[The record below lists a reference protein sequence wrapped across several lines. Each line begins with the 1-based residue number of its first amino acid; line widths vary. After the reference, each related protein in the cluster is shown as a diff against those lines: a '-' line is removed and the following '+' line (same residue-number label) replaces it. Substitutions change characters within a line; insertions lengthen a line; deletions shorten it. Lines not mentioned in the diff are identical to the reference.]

1 MKNLKLLLITIP
13 VFFLLSCTNDSNNPL
28 EDDGGL
34 DPVPCEDGCLFTMQN
49 ATGTIIFMDCFQK
62 YAIQTNYPDDPEML
76 IYGIPES
83 LEESFHEVGKSVI
96 FSAAFR
102 ENTLVPQFPD
112 PSFNM
117 ESIFEI
123 ELFFIE

>member
-1 MKNLKLLLITIP
+1 MENLKYLCFVAALL
-13 VFFLLSCTNDSNNPL
+13 FLVSCANESL
-28 EDDGGL
+28 EDKTAFE
-34 DPVPCEDGCLFTMQN
+34 VPCENGCLFTVEE
-49 ATGTIIFMDCFQK
+49 AAGTIVYMECFQK
-62 YAIQTNYPDDPEML
+62 YAIQTNYPGYPDMI

-83 LEESFHEVGKSVI
+83 LEESFQEVDKSII

-123 ELFFIE
+123 ELFLIE